1 MKYAILMY
9 AAPRH
14 TRAMSESE
22 LDVIARK
29 HAQLRDELTAS
40 RELAGG
46 AGLVLPDETTVLR
59 LGAKEPVVPEGPL
72 SGRGD
77 DEEHLTAYYELDC
90 ETLDRAKEIG
100 AYVLDHHVTSVE
112 IRRIHDTGG
121 QARLTEARLTASLRE
136 PEQCPLGI
144 RVRRRCRICAV
155 GRGRHGARARCGRS
169 RRGT

>member
-1 MKYAILMY
+1 VIENAARFRSVKYAILMY

-22 LDVIARK
+22 LEVIARK

-46 AGLVLPDETTVLR
+46 AGLVLPDETTVLS
-59 LGAKEPVVPEGPL
+59 LGAEEPVVREGPL

-77 DEEHLTAYYELDC
+77 DEEHLTAYYEVEC

-112 IRRIHDTGG
+112 IRRIHDT
-121 QARLTEARLTASLRE
+121 ADK
-136 PEQCPLGI
+136 
-144 RVRRRCRICAV
+144 
-155 GRGRHGARARCGRS
+155 RA
-169 RRGT
+169 